1 MQAISIIGFSNSGK
15 TTLIS
20 RLSECLEARGLK
32 VAIAK
37 HTHHELDKP
46 DTDTALL
53 MGPKRT
59 IVGLSNTKDGKGEAM
74 IHWGHPCFLRDLVP
88 LLDADILLVEGG
100 KTIGW
105 LPRILCL
112 RTTPELLTALPEG
125 CKALRPELALATYGD
140 NKLPGLPSF
149 TAEDLDA
156 LVDLILGSIYG
167 GISGYFGGT
176 LDIIMMRL
184 LEIINGIPY
193 LIIVILLMMILR
205 PGMMTIIIAYSLVGW
220 IPMARLVRGQVVALK
235 QQEYI
240 AAAAPPAAHPA
251 LRGDRPRDALHPE
264 RHLFGGL
271 PQLHRPGYS
280 AADVLVGLAGAARH

>member
-156 LVDLILGSIYG
+156 LVDLVLEKG
-167 GISGYFGGT
+167 FLLPA
-176 LDIIMMRL
+176 LDCGACGEADCTAMTQRIVVWPRAGALKSPSTVSPWGLTPLRRRCFPAASRGCSVRSRAWSPAVRL
-184 LEIINGIPY
+184 LLG
-193 LIIVILLMMILR
+193 
-205 PGMMTIIIAYSLVGW
+205 
-220 IPMARLVRGQVVALK
+220 
-235 QQEYI
+235 
-240 AAAAPPAAHPA
+240 
-251 LRGDRPRDALHPE
+251 
-264 RHLFGGL
+264 
-271 PQLHRPGYS
+271 
-280 AADVLVGLAGAARH
+280 

>member
-112 RTTPELLTALPEG
+112 RTT
-125 CKALRPELALATYGD
+125 R
-140 NKLPGLPSF
+140 NF
-149 TAEDLDA
+149 
-156 LVDLILGSIYG
+156 
-167 GISGYFGGT
+167 
-176 LDIIMMRL
+176 
-184 LEIINGIPY
+184 
-193 LIIVILLMMILR
+193 
-205 PGMMTIIIAYSLVGW
+205 
-220 IPMARLVRGQVVALK
+220 
-235 QQEYI
+235 
-240 AAAAPPAAHPA
+240 
-251 LRGDRPRDALHPE
+251 
-264 RHLFGGL
+264 
-271 PQLHRPGYS
+271 
-280 AADVLVGLAGAARH
+280 

>member
-100 KTIGW
+100 KNIGW

-156 LVDLILGSIYG
+156 LVDLVLEKGFLLPALDCGACGEADCTAMTSTSWLEDARRLRGRARSIEV
-167 GISGYFGGT
+167 T
-176 LDIIMMRL
+176 V
-184 LEIINGIPY
+184 NGQSWGLIP
-193 LIIVILLMMILR
+193 LR
-205 PGMMTIIIAYSLVGW
+205 
-220 IPMARLVRGQVVALK
+220 RRCF
-235 QQEYI
+235 
-240 AAAAPPAAHPA
+240 PAAS
-251 LRGDRPRDALHPE
+251 RDARCAQGMVP
-264 RHLFGGL
+264 GGEVII
-271 PQLHRPGYS
+271 RMKG
-280 AADVLVGLAGAARH
+280 